1 MLEKNSLS
9 MKSRLP
15 ASLITSS
22 NDVCAHPSEPL
33 SKRTP
38 ISDRLYYLEK
48 RFLCDPILPV
58 GQQTKQKRKVQPVSS
73 AHLRSFRY
81 PRVPS
86 NSPGAERQVHGL
98 SAGFSCVRLLPLLL
112 NVSFINPQILS
123 PVFTFRFHARSWRY
137 FCQQGTGAV
146 HSCP

>member
-9 MKSRLP
+9 MNTRLP
-15 ASLITSS
+15 TSLITSS
-22 NDVCAHPSEPL
+22 NDVCAHPSESL

-38 ISDRLYYLEK
+38 ISDRLYCLEK
-48 RFLCDPILPV
+48 EIPLFPV

-86 NSPGAERQVHGL
+86 NSPGAERQVHRL
-98 SAGFSCVRLLPLLL
+98 SAGFSCVRLLPLPL